1 MKKQY
6 QTPFVTIQRIAPS
19 TLICSSIASISG
31 ADGLDISNDGTGEA
45 DITTGNS
52 RRKSVWDDDEDDEY

>member
-19 TLICSSIASISG
+19 TLICSSVASISG
-31 ADGLDISNDGTGEA
+31 ADGLGISNDGTDDAG
-45 DITTGNS
+45 IITGNS
-52 RRKSVWDDDEDDEY
+52 RSTSIWDDDEDDEF